1 MTLDNIGD
9 DQDCYMPRHP
19 YEKVKPVL
27 DSEKQ
32 AAFYPEIEGFTSYKA
47 ELKDKSEFWITLAI
61 QTGFNN
67 CSQLSINSWTDVNQQ
82 LQLLKD
88 LNRMTH
94 DAINFIERHEL
105 QKKRG

>member
-1 MTLDNIGD
+1 MNLEAAGD
-9 DQDCYMPRHP
+9 GQDCYIPRHP

-27 DSEKQ
+27 DSEKES
-32 AAFYPEIEGFTSYKA
+32 AFYPEIEGFTTFKA
-47 ELKDKSEFWITLAI
+47 ELKDKNEFWITLAI

-67 CSQLSINSWTDVNQQ
+67 CTQLSINSWTDVNQQ

-88 LNRMTH
+88 LNRMTY
-94 DAINFIERHEL
+94 DAIKFVERHNL

>member
-1 MTLDNIGD
+1 MNLENIGD
-9 DQDCYMPRHP
+9 EQDCYMPNHP

-27 DSEKQ
+27 DFEKGSG
-32 AAFYPEIEGFTSYKA
+32 FYPEIEGFTSYKA
-47 ELKDKSEFWITLAI
+47 ELKDKNEFWITLAI

-88 LNRMTH
+88 LNRMTY
-94 DAINFIERHEL
+94 DVINFIERHQL
-105 QKKRG
+105 HKKRG